1 MFIWALGL
9 LVTRVQPEKPCSNCV
24 VISVN
29 IMHAE
34 DVPRQILSLV
44 SMPQG
49 QSSFVSLDTF
59 ETVKTVSSEGWII
72 CNSLAAKSLSRLQGC
87 VVLIS
92 SLCVKNQTAVCREIK
107 CSRIVS

>member
-1 MFIWALGL
+1 M
-9 LVTRVQPEKPCSNCV
+9 TRVQPEKPCSNCV

-44 SMPQG
+44 SMPEG

-72 CNSLAAKSLSRLQGC
+72 LYVIVLRRNPCLDYK
-87 VVLIS
+87 VV
-92 SLCVKNQTAVCREIK
+92 
-107 CSRIVS
+107 